1 MKTSGGLLSRRPFIA
16 RLCVAGCLWLSTWGV
31 SSQLAWS
38 QPANPATPA
47 TPEGTPPAPADE
59 AKLPQLK
66 DVPLPTAEE
75 LLRGRPTDWIVLPNQ
90 DVLFVEPVQPRPD
103 TVAKLKEQYELLQKV
118 PITQIPLEEKLRKLA
133 ELQRLQVTLLTT
145 DDDPEFVLELRY
157 IFEIIYFETQIVRR
171 ISKLLDANELIP
183 AYELLMFL
191 DRRHRDWP
199 GFADLYQRFLFLE
212 ANQLLSEGNAER
224 ALLSAE
230 QLFALKSDYPD
241 LSRLLGRIVDA
252 LIEGSV
258 ESEDFRQ
265 ARHFLARLR
274 RLQSD
279 HFIVSKWT
287 TALSERTRSALAVA
301 SAAESRGDFRTA
313 AVEADRASR
322 IWPDL
327 PELREQHRRHTSRYQ
342 ILKVGIVRE
351 VSPQKSYPFETL
363 AAQRMARLCAHR
375 LFEEERVEDGR
386 VRYSSRY
393 IEAWDP
399 RDLGREVHFRLQHR
413 RAPWES
419 RPILSSGQILE
430 TLADRRQPQQPAF
443 DARWQRE
450 MTSLHSSSPA
460 EWTLSL
466 SRIPLR
472 LESRLRVPVAMSSES
487 IDWSRDLASEAA
499 LHPNCTRFF
508 PAASQADSTSY
519 RRTRPQQPG
528 PEEWHVAEIEERE
541 FPSWDRLVQALM
553 RGEIDYVPSAEWVDV
568 AALSADQR
576 FLVTTSA
583 LPRTD
588 LLQIHPDS
596 VLTTNA
602 SLRRALLYS
611 LDRRQLLAQ
620 QVLQGA
626 QPAAGRLVTGP
637 FATTL
642 AAYDAQLRQPDY
654 DLFRAAALV
663 ATVRRQGN
671 GELPVLRLSAP
682 GDAVTARVIPE
693 LIAAWK
699 RVGLTVE
706 WQRADDGAPW
716 DLAYRTLR
724 LYEPTDDIWS
734 LLRADGRTDW
744 QDLSIYPHWL
754 RERLWELEQTV
765 DWSTA
770 QRLLREIQR
779 EFLIEARWLPL
790 WEVDEFSVTRRRII
804 GISTR
809 PIHPYQGV
817 ERWTV
822 QPWYPTETP

>member
-1 MKTSGGLLSRRPFIA
+1 MNAIRRPAPRCTLNA
-16 RLCVAGCLWLSTWGV
+16 RFAGCCFVWLLALWVLTPS
-31 SSQLAWS
+31 AWS
-38 QPANPATPA
+38 QPATPAVPADPATPP
-47 TPEGTPPAPADE
+47 TAPAEE

-75 LLRGRPTDWIVLPNQ
+75 LLRGRPTDWIVLLNQ
-90 DVLFVEPVQPRPD
+90 DVLFVEPVHPRPD
-103 TVAKLKEQYELLQKV
+103 TVAKLKQQYEELQKV

-133 ELQRLQVTLLTT
+133 ELQRLQVTLQTEE
-145 DDDPEFVLELRY
+145 DDPEFVLELRF
-157 IFEIIYFETQIVRR
+157 IFEIIYFETQILRR
-171 ISKLLDANELIP
+171 ITKLLDANELIP

-191 DRRHRDWP
+191 DRRHRGWP
-199 GFADLYQRFLFLE
+199 GFDELYQRFLFLE
-212 ANQLLSEGNAER
+212 AHQLLAEGNAER
-224 ALLSAE
+224 ALISAE

-252 LIEGSV
+252 LIDACV

-279 HFIVSKWT
+279 HFIVGKWT
-287 TALSERTRSALAVA
+287 TTLSDRTRSTLAEA
-301 SAAESRGDFRTA
+301 NAAESRGDFRTA
-313 AVEADRASR
+313 AIAADQAAR

-327 PELREQHRRHTSRYQ
+327 PELRETHRRHTARYQ
-342 ILKVGIVRE
+342 ILKVGVVRE
-351 VSPQKSYPFETL
+351 VSPAQSYPFASL
-363 AAQRMARLCAHR
+363 ASQRTSRLCAHR
-375 LFEEERVEDGR
+375 LFEEERIEDGR

-399 RDLGREVHFRLQHR
+399 RDLGREVHFRLQNR

-419 RPILSSGQILE
+419 RPVLSSGQILE
-430 TLADRRQPQQPAF
+430 TLAARRQPQQPAF

-450 MTSLHSSSPA
+450 MTSLQSSSPA

-466 SRIPLR
+466 SRIPVR
-472 LESRLRVPVAMSSES
+472 LESRLRVPVSMSPGS
-487 IDWSRDLASEAA
+487 IEWSRDLAPEASQ
-499 LHPNCTRFF
+499 HPDCTRFF
-508 PAASQADSTSY
+508 PAASQADATWY
-519 RRTRPQQPG
+519 RRTRPQLPG
-528 PEEWHVAEIEERE
+528 PEGWYVAEIEERE
-541 FPSWDRLVQALM
+541 FPSWDRLLQALM
-553 RGEIDYVPSAEWVDV
+553 RGEIDYAPCVEWVDV

-588 LLQIHPDS
+588 MLQIHPDS
-596 VLTTNA
+596 TLTTNA
-602 SLRRALLYS
+602 SLRRALLYAI
-611 LDRRQLLAQ
+611 DRRQLLAQ

-626 QPAAGRLVTGP
+626 QPTAGRLVTGP

-642 AAYDAQLRQPDY
+642 TAYDAQLRQPDY
-654 DLFRAAALV
+654 DPFRAAALV
-663 ATVRRQGN
+663 ATVRRQFQ

-724 LYEPTDDIWS
+724 LFEPADDLWS
-734 LLRADGRTDW
+734 LLRPDGRTDW

-754 RERLWELEQTV
+754 RERLWELEQTI

-779 EFLIEARWLPL
+779 EFLTEVRWLPL
-790 WEVDEFSVTRRRII
+790 WEVDEFAVTRRRVT

-809 PIHPYQGV
+809 PIHPYQAV